1 MELNRPDPVDGSVS
15 GSVLGIMSR
24 SLGRRRQTRGGEGIS
39 WVQYF

>member
-1 MELNRPDPVDGSVS
+1 MELSRSDPVDGTVS